1 MFAFH
6 LPRVEEMIRRKFKIK
21 ATNIIF
27 IKAAREE
34 EGVSLFDSH
43 DKFMMKRSFRR

>member
-27 IKAAREE
+27 IKEREE

>member
-1 MFAFH
+1 
-6 LPRVEEMIRRKFKIK
+6 MIRRKFKIK

-27 IKAAREE
+27 IKEREE